1 MEEQKSNTFDKD
13 RTSFGTD
20 GSVNEYCIDKSE
32 MLSFKIKCEKS

>member
-32 MLSFKIKCEKS
+32 RQTSRFYNG

>member
-32 MLSFKIKCEKS
+32 IHYGKAYASL